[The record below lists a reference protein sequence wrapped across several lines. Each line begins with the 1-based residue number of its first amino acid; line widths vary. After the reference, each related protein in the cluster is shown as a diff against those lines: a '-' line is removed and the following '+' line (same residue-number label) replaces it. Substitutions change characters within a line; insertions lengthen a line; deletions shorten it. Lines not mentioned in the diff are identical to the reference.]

1 MSEQRDYKDYYE
13 IMDQIRVDSFETT
26 YKAKL
31 KSSGEMRAIRIVKKT
46 IEEYFKHFDLS
57 IIFQIMKIAEG
68 ENNENANT
76 VKCLEFFETED
87 EFAIVEELYDED
99 LEQFANRKKTFNAE
113 EIKEILTQ
121 LIE

>member
-13 IMDQIRVDSFETT
+13 IMDKIRVDSFETT

-57 IIFQIMKIAEG
+57 IIFQIMKIVEG

-76 VKCLEFFETED
+76 VKCFEF
-87 EFAIVEELYDED
+87 LK
-99 LEQFANRKKTFNAE
+99 LRMN
-113 EIKEILTQ
+113 LP
-121 LIE
+121 